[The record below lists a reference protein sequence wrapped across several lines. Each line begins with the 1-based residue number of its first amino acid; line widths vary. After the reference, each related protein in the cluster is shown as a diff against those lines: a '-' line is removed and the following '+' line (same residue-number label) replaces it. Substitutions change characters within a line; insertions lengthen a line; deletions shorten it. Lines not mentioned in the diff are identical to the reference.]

1 MSFDAFADA
10 LGGPPD
16 DEFAADLFDWSAF
29 PLPEASA
36 WNAAPSLE
44 APQVPLSAEMQSVH
58 DAASRKLLALQSV
71 GGDCCRF
78 ELTEEFLAA
87 LRSGTYASDTKV
99 FVCQTHARP
108 GFANACTYALGSANK
123 AKNHAVSAAK
133 ALAEAPP
140 VAAATVA
147 SNGKKRLRAA
157 KACEACRAGR
167 RRCERAPGA
176 AACAHCAS
184 RAVACSWSSD
194 GDDDGDSP
202 TPELPV
208 WNDALL
214 ERLGHSDDLV
224 ACAAAV
230 MPTGVPQALLLPI
243 RSPAVLARRGM
254 SLDGPSLINMNAEFV
269 ALTGLS
275 RAELQFA
282 PGTVVLAPLN
292 AGAIVDALGAIQELM
307 VAPSQSNV
315 VKWPMLAALS
325 VRGTWYRSDVTA
337 TVVLKNR
344 MPVLVHVAVDRVHT
358 DEQPIEAPPQVVS
371 ADLLEPMM
379 RHKQFVMGLVGQ
391 P

>member
-1 MSFDAFADA
+1 MSSFDAFAEA
-10 LGGPPD
+10 LGGAAD
-16 DEFAADLFDWSAF
+16 DEFGFGADLFDWSAF
-29 PLPEASA
+29 PLPDAPAWSA
-36 WNAAPSLE
+36 PPLLDAP
-44 APQVPLSAEMQSVH
+44 PPLSAAMQSVH
-58 DAASRKLLALQSV
+58 DAARRKLLALQAV
-71 GGDCCRF
+71 GGECCRF
-78 ELTEEFLAA
+78 ELTDEFLAA
-87 LRSGTYASDTKV
+87 LRKV

-147 SNGKKRLRAA
+147 VASNGKKRLRAA

-167 RRCERAPGA
+167 RRCERARGA

-184 RAVACSWSSD
+184 RAVACVWPSD

-214 ERLGHSDDLV
+214 EQLGHGDDVV

-230 MPTGVPQALLLPI
+230 MPAGVPQALLLPI

-292 AGAIVDALGAIQELM
+292 AAGIVGALGAIQELM
-307 VAPSQSNV
+307 VTPTQSNV

-325 VRGTWYRSDVTA
+325 VRGTWYRTDVTA

-344 MPVLVHVAVDRVHT
+344 LPVLVHVAVDRVHT

-379 RHKQFVMGLVGQ
+379 RHKQFVLGLVGHPQ